1 MNTLRIQQK
10 DARKGFTVL
19 ELLVVAAVIGA
30 LAGILLPALISAR
43 ESARRTHCVVH
54 LREIGLAIQEYYDT
68 SQTLPQSWKES
79 HDRMSGYGWAVS
91 IFPYLDANP
100 VRQLVA
106 DKFPIAAQQ
115 NDAARNAELPFM
127 QCPSDISETMF
138 NLYAEAAHAHA
149 DDAAGPGSSKK
160 SDGDVPIVK
169 LPTASYAG
177 VYGTI
182 EADDTFPA
190 PSGDGPIVYGRRVT
204 LKDLERGQSHVVIVG
219 ERTMAMVPTTW
230 LGVDFRGEDAACRL
244 VGSAMTAPS
253 CEFCD
258 ECEFSSRHNGGSN
271 FVWADGH
278 VTLVNSDIDPA
289 AYRLLAKRRL
299 E

>member
-1 MNTLRIQQK
+1 
-10 DARKGFTVL
+10 
-19 ELLVVAAVIGA
+19 
-30 LAGILLPALISAR
+30 
-43 ESARRTHCVVH
+43 
-54 LREIGLAIQEYYDT
+54 
-68 SQTLPQSWKES
+68 
-79 HDRMSGYGWAVS
+79 
-91 IFPYLDANP
+91 
-100 VRQLVA
+100 
-106 DKFPIAAQQ
+106 
-115 NDAARNAELPFM
+115 
-127 QCPSDISETMF
+127 MF
-138 NLYAEAAHAHA
+138 DLFVEAAHAHA
-149 DDAAGPGSSKK
+149 GDAEGPGSSNKA
-160 SDGDVPIVK
+160 DLDLPIVR
-169 LPTASYAG
+169 LPTANYAA

-182 EADDTFPA
+182 EADDRFPA
-190 PSGDGPIVYGRRVT
+190 PPGDGPIVFGRR
-204 LKDLERGQSHVVIVG
+204 LSFKDLEPGQSHVIIVG

-278 VTLVNSDIDPA
+278 VSLVSSNIDAA